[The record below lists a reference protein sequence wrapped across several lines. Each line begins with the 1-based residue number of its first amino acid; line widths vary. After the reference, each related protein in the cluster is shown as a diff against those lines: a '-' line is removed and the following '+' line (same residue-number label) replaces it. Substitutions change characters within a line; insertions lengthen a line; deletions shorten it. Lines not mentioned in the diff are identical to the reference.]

1 MAKEVGIEIPEYF
14 LDELEIPEDF
24 LKNNDFIIDLE
35 SCFNDLKRKNQN
47 ITEEQLR
54 ELLSRHIEVGRND
67 VTIYIERDGTK
78 EIAQYLQVDQN
89 TFNRV
94 GMVRQAQTNSESEPI
109 IYESIGINRLENN
122 SAVSSYIA
130 SKERKID
137 SYTQGVQLIEDTNF
151 EDVRSQIENED
162 SYWDEIEE
170 QDFRS
175 EEKTSL
181 IDKSTYIAKKTG
193 LGVASGIAGLYQ
205 AVLTES
211 ANQLNQG
218 ANMTAEE
225 VAEVSKNAYTPKAD
239 ITQSPVL
246 PSMNNIIKRVPV
258 LVPKVIDIWHDNEKS
273 FTGL

>member
-175 EEKTSL
+175 EEKPSL
-181 IDKSTYIAKKTG
+181 IDKSTYIAKK
-193 LGVASGIAGLYQ
+193 Q
-205 AVLTES
+205 
-211 ANQLNQG
+211 
-218 ANMTAEE
+218 
-225 VAEVSKNAYTPKAD
+225 D
-239 ITQSPVL
+239 
-246 PSMNNIIKRVPV
+246 
-258 LVPKVIDIWHDNEKS
+258 
-273 FTGL
+273 